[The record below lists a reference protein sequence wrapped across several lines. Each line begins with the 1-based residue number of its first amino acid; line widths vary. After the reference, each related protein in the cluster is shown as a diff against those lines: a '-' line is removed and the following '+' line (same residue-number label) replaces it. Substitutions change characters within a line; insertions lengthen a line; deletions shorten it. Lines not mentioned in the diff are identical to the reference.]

1 MKKLLII
8 FYIQGIEV
16 TPKWAGNMSRY
27 QIHITADI
35 SYSLRQYLYAT
46 HDVGILKSDLGL
58 DLALEIARYWK
69 SRTTKT
75 GNDVYEILG
84 ESAMFKYC
92 KTFSHWRS
100 SHYTVTHVCNK
111 NSNNQGRSPW

>member
-1 MKKLLII
+1 MKNFLLF

-46 HDVGILKSDLGL
+46 HDVGILKSDLGI

-69 SRTTKT
+69 SRSTKMSDST
-75 GNDVYEILG
+75 YEILG
-84 ESAMFKYC
+84 ESAMFKY
-92 KTFSHWRS
+92 SLL
-100 SHYTVTHVCNK
+100 
-111 NSNNQGRSPW
+111 

>member
-1 MKKLLII
+1 MDFNEKTSYYFFLIK
-8 FYIQGIEV
+8 GVEV

-69 SRTTKT
+69 SRTTKISDST
-75 GNDVYEILG
+75 YEILG
-84 ESAMFKYC
+84 ESAMLKYC
-92 KTFSHWRS
+92 NTLYH
-100 SHYTVTHVCNK
+100 
-111 NSNNQGRSPW
+111 